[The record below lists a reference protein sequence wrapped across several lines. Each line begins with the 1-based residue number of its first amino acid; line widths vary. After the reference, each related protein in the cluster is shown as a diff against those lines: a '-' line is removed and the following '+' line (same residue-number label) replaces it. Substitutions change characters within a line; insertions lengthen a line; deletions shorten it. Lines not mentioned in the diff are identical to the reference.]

1 MARSRSRNHFS
12 KNKVKKVENYFAN
25 KEINVFHFRENL
37 KTDCFANLNDKNIK
51 MKNPSGKLSKPCQK
65 KIIFLKK

>member
-25 KEINVFHFRENL
+25 KEINGFHEKKDPKRE
-37 KTDCFANLNDKNIK
+37 KHWR
-51 MKNPSGKLSKPCQK
+51 
-65 KIIFLKK
+65 